1 MIIAA
6 MKKQLLLCFLL
17 LSLGMFSAVAQTP
30 TTQGTEFWASFM
42 RNGYNA
48 NGSND
53 RYTLIA
59 SAKNSCRVTVT
70 NPYTN
75 WTTQFSVPENGVNTC
90 VIDRTQGYN
99 EQMGGKANKG
109 LLITSTDTIS
119 LYIANEAENSY
130 DAANVLPSS
139 ALGTQYMIQSYKALG
154 DQTSHYGESRASFLV
169 VGTEPETEVQITPSC
184 LTYDNHAAGQPYT
197 ITLNRGECYHVLNK
211 NAGNSGNIDG
221 DFSGTTV
228 VSTNG
233 KPIAVF
239 NGNSITSVPGG
250 LNTGYDHI
258 FEQAMPTDY
267 WGKEFVVTSTRC
279 PTYMNL
285 QADQIKVT
293 ALNDNTTVRRN
304 GTVLFTLNAGQS
316 NFFQM
321 DLVNDPCTYLEA
333 DNPIAVFL
341 YQHSH
346 GNGSPAYGD
355 PSMVWIS
362 PVEQT
367 IYEVAFSTFAVQEVQ
382 VHYVNIVC
390 YTQNVSMM
398 TLDGQNIASSFSP
411 VPGAPDFSYARQ
423 QVNHA
428 AHTLQCP
435 GGFIAHVYGIGE
447 AEGYAYS
454 VGSSAK
460 TLTNQLFVNDHLV
473 TDYSTCQNEPVQ
485 FRLETNYEPDLI
497 VWDFGDGAPTEIG
510 PEVSHTYS
518 TSGDFEAEV
527 RVTHEVNGAQ
537 QTDIL
542 SATIHVRSLPEYWV
556 SETTCDPTFLFHG
569 VTLSVPY
576 FDDLTISSDEGCD
589 TIYHMSIM
597 EGASTSFTLYDTA
610 CMQYEWFDT
619 TRYESGTYL
628 VIVNQEG
635 GCDSLY
641 ILNLTIGQPPENP
654 ERTKYSCSS
663 YFWDNRLWCEET
675 QDYYLSFTSAE
686 HCVYDSVLHF
696 NRISADDYLFE
707 VDTCDQYE
715 WLDNVYDD
723 LGYHRYDTTIVGEDG
738 CESHLTL
745 KLTLHASAPFDRIV
759 GLTQIAVATSFWPGQ
774 YIYYLD
780 DSTGM
785 DTGQIRWELL
795 PPGGEWELR
804 QHGASCTITAYSMGE
819 KTLWVS
825 SGDGDCD
832 KEAII
837 NINCT
842 GYGVEEDDVVNLEIY
857 PNPTNDELTV
867 KGPEILELT
876 LYDLLGQKMLTKL
889 ANGEME
895 VRMKVDGLPQAL
907 YLLEVRTKKG
917 NKTRLVSV
925 IK

>member
-1 MIIAA
+1 
-6 MKKQLLLCFLL
+6 MKKQLLFCFLL
-17 LSLGMFSAVAQTP
+17 FLLGMFSAVAQIP

-139 ALGTQYMIQSYKALG
+139 ALGTQYMIQSYKAMG

-184 LTYDNHAAGQPYT
+184 LTNDNHAAGQPYT

-211 NAGNSGNIDG
+211 NAGTSGNIDG

-250 LNTGYDHI
+250 LSTGYDHI

-279 PTYMNL
+279 PAYMDL

-304 GTVLFTLNAGQS
+304 GEVLFTLNAGQS

-321 DLVNDPCTYLEA
+321 DLVNNPCTYLEA
-333 DNPIAVFL
+333 DNPVAVFL

-346 GNGSPAYGD
+346 GSGNPAYGD

-367 IYEVAFSTFAVQEVQ
+367 IYKVAFSTFAVQEVQ

-460 TLTNQLFVNDHLV
+460 TLTNQLFVNDDLLFNEY
-473 TDYSTCQNEPVQ
+473 TTCQNENLQ

-497 VWDFGDGAPTEIG
+497 MWDFGDGAPTETG
-510 PEVSHTYS
+510 PEVSHTYNS
-518 TSGDFEAEV
+518 TGNFELEV

-537 QTDIL
+537 QTDL
-542 SATIHVRSLPEYWV
+542 LNATIQVNSLNEYWV
-556 SETTCDPTFLFHG
+556 SETTCLPHYTFHG
-569 VTLSVPY
+569 KTLNVP
-576 FDDLTISSDEGCD
+576 FFGDLSFPGDEGCD
-589 TIYHMSIM
+589 TIYHLSIE

-610 CMQYEWFDT
+610 CMEYEWFDT
-619 TRYESGTYL
+619 IRYESGTY
-628 VIVNQEG
+628 VVVVNQEG

-641 ILNLTIGQPPENP
+641 ILHLIIGEPPEDPVRN
-654 ERTKYSCSS
+654 KYSCSP
-663 YFWDNRLWCEET
+663 YFWNNQLWCDT
-675 QDYYLSFTSAE
+675 TGIYRLSFESPE

-696 NRISADDYLFE
+696 FRISADDNIFE
-707 VDTCDQYE
+707 VDTCDRYE
-715 WLDNVYDD
+715 WLGNVYDD
-723 LGYHRYDTTIVGEDG
+723 IGYHRYDTTIVGDDG

-745 KLTLHASAPFDRIV
+745 KLTLHPSAPFNRIM
-759 GLTQIAVATSFWPGQ
+759 GLTQVAVATSFWPGQ

-785 DTGQIRWELL
+785 DTSQIQWELL
-795 PPGGEWELR
+795 GNPEGPEHWDFR
-804 QHGASCTITAYSMGE
+804 PHGASCTIVAYSMGE
-819 KTLWVS
+819 KILWVS
-825 SGDGDCD
+825 SGNGDCD
-832 KEAII
+832 KEAFIT
-837 NINCT
+837 INCS
-842 GYGVEEDDVVNLEIY
+842 GYGVDEDETVNLEVY
-857 PNPTNDELTV
+857 PNPAHDELTV
-867 KGPEILELT
+867 KGHEMQELIL
-876 LYDLLGQKMLTKL
+876 YNLLGQKMRVESAEDAT
-889 ANGEME
+889 E
-895 VRMKVDGLPQAL
+895 VRLKVDGLPQAL

-917 NKTRLVSV
+917 NKTQLVSV